1 MLRYLAVVVDD
12 SIAWQQIVDAVES
25 LGDSRIQSVE
35 LFDVYRGTGVPEGSQ
50 SLALSLSL
58 QDPEKTLD
66 DVAIQEM
73 VDQVVRTLGEQTGA
87 ELRG

>member
-1 MLRYLAVVVDD
+1 MVDD
-12 SIAWQQIVDAVES
+12 SVAWQQIVDAVES
-25 LGDSRIQSVE
+25 LDDLRIQSVE
-35 LFDVYRGTGVPEGSQ
+35 LFDVYRGTGVPEGRQ

-66 DVAIQEM
+66 DVAIQEL
-73 VDQVVRTLGEQTGA
+73 VDQVVRTLGERTGA

>member
-1 MLRYLAVVVDD
+1 MC
-12 SIAWQQIVDAVES
+12 
-25 LGDSRIQSVE
+25 
-35 LFDVYRGTGVPEGSQ
+35 GVPEGCQ